1 MPRKLTKTN
10 RQIDPATLD
19 QKYLWHPFTQMRDWL
34 KEPPIVI
41 CSGKGAELTDQH
53 GKTYLDANASIW
65 TNLHGHNHPVI
76 NRAIEH
82 QLKKI
87 SHSSALGY
95 ANEPASFLAK
105 ELIEQT
111 RLTKKRNKGLST
123 ETVSAQKKRQPKL
136 AKVFFSDDGSTAM
149 EAALKLHH
157 QHTRRTRPK
166 ITPRYLSLENS
177 YHGDTVGAMSLSHS
191 PLFHEPFGKI
201 RFAVD
206 RVMAP
211 YCYRCPYNQASPCR
225 QDARK
230 SRKCQWEC
238 IGLVKKKLEKASQQN
253 KPYTAFVIE
262 PLIQGAAGI
271 VPHPPGYL
279 ARLEQI
285 IRQHGL
291 QLIADEVMTGF
302 GRTGSLIAC
311 HQEGVQP
318 DFLAL
323 AKGLTGGYLPMA
335 ATLTTQSVF
344 DSFLG
349 PYESF
354 KSFFHG
360 HSFTGNQLGSAAALA
375 NLKILSSNRSIQHR
389 ETLNHWFTKELER
402 LWKIPHVGD
411 IRQVGLIAGIELTAD
426 WQSRRAIPIAQ
437 QAGIRVCK
445 AMAKRGVLTRPVGN
459 VIVILLIYTMSK
471 KQVSTIINC
480 LAASIDETFSIPE
493 PKTASRRSKRS
504 NRIVHFR
511 TKTGRS
517 KQVPSD

>member
-1 MPRKLTKTN
+1 MPRKRPKPN
-10 RQIDPATLD
+10 RQLDPAKLD
-19 QKYLWHPFTQMRDWL
+19 QKYIWHPFTQMQDWL
-34 KEPPIVI
+34 SEEPVVI
-41 CSGKGAELTDQH
+41 CSGKGSILTDQH

-76 NRAIEH
+76 NRAIEQ

-95 ANEPASFLAK
+95 ANVPASFLAS
-105 ELIEQT
+105 ELIAQTKQT
-111 RLTKKRNKGLST
+111 RRRDKGISS
-123 ETVSAQKKRQPKL
+123 EPARDQKKRQPKL

-157 QHTRRTRPK
+157 QHTRRARPK

-211 YCYRCPYNQASPCR
+211 YCYRCPYNKAKPSR

-230 SRKCQWEC
+230 TRQCHWEC
-238 IGLVKKKLEKASQQN
+238 IDLVKKKLANADQKK

-262 PLIQGAAGI
+262 PLVQGAAGI

-279 ARLEQI
+279 ARLEKT
-285 IRQHGL
+285 IRSHGL

-344 DSFLG
+344 ESFLG

-375 NLKILSSNRSIQHR
+375 NLKILKSTQSIERRNELDQ
-389 ETLNHWFTKELER
+389 WFKQELAR
-402 LWKIPHVGD
+402 LWDNSHVGD
-411 IRQVGLIAGIELTAD
+411 IRQVGLIAGIELVKD
-426 WQSRRAIPIAQ
+426 WRTRRAIPIVE

-445 AMAKRGVLTRPVGN
+445 ALAKRGVLTRPVGN
-459 VIVILLIYTMSK
+459 VIVILLIYTMTK
-471 KQVSTIINC
+471 RQVSKIVKS
-480 LAASIDETFSIPE
+480 LAESIDE
-493 PKTASRRSKRS
+493 ALS
-504 NRIVHFR
+504 NGNH
-511 TKTGRS
+511 
-517 KQVPSD
+517 